1 MHHQATIG
9 GGVIQEHPTIM
20 TSQPEIFNRNE
31 DEEIDEDDEYSRGGG
46 NQNYRH
52 YQYMEQQSDSQI
64 NHRAGEER
72 SSVGTIMDRTQQ
84 QRNQQLMT
92 QTMRN
97 SN

>member
-1 MHHQATIG
+1 
-9 GGVIQEHPTIM
+9 M

-31 DEEIDEDDEYSRGGG
+31 DEEIDEEEDSRGG

-52 YQYMEQQSDSQI
+52 YQYMEQSDSQI
-64 NHRAGEER
+64 NHRAEDERR
-72 SSVGTIMDRTQQ
+72 SSVGTIMDKTQ
-84 QRNQQLMT
+84 QRNLMT